1 MVKPVTIVMA
11 YYMNPK
17 TLLRHVAEWHG
28 LADDL
33 RANLRAIIVDDASP
47 ESPAVQVLTDLPQP
61 FPIKLYRIEE
71 DKRWNWIAAR
81 NVAMNETGEGWH
93 LTTDIDHFVDE
104 KLAHALIH
112 GEHDPAKV
120 YKFARREHTGDKIK
134 PHSNS
139 YFMTKAM
146 YWKIGGHDENF
157 SGFYGS
163 DGDHRRRVARAAK
176 VVMLPDELVRYEY
189 VGDSSTTVY
198 ERKTSAD
205 SAHRQRVI
213 AARRPGWKAKVL
225 SFPYHEVTL

>member
-1 MVKPVTIVMA
+1 MKPVTIVMA

-28 LADDL
+28 FSDEI
-33 RANLRAIIVDDASP
+33 RANLSAIIVDDCSP

-71 DKRWNWIAAR
+71 DLRWNWIAAR
-81 NVAMNETGEGWH
+81 NVAMKEASEGWH

-104 KLAHALIH
+104 KFGRSLIF
-112 GEHDPAKV
+112 GKHDERKV
-120 YKFARREHTGDKIK
+120 YKFSRREHTGEKIK

-139 YFMTKAM
+139 YFMTRAM
-146 YWKIGGHDENF
+146 YWKIGGHDESF

-163 DGDHRRRVARAAK
+163 DGSHVRRVAQVAP
-176 VVMLPDELVRYEY
+176 VIMLPDELIRYEY

-198 ERKTSAD
+198 ERKTPAD
-205 SAHRQRVI
+205 SAHRAKVL
-213 AARRPGWKAKVL
+213 AARKPGWKPKVL
-225 SFPYHEVTL
+225 SFPYHEVAL